1 MSIISTR
8 LNAIKPSPTLAV
20 VRKTLE
26 LKRAGI
32 DIIALGAGEPDFDT
46 PDNIKEA
53 AIKAIKDGF
62 TKYTNVEGMPA
73 LKEAIQA
80 KFKRENNIDY
90 DLDEIIVSTGGK
102 QVIYNLFMASLNK
115 GDEVII
121 PAPYWVSYPDMV
133 LLAEGTPVFA
143 NCGIESNFK
152 LSSEALEQ
160 LITPKTKWLIINSPS
175 NPTGAS
181 YSHSELENIAEILRK
196 HPHVNVMSD
205 DIYEHIIFDGF
216 KFYTLAEIAPDLKDR
231 IFTVNGVSKAYSM
244 TGWRIGYGAGS
255 KALIKAMT
263 IIQSQSTSN
272 PCSISQAAAVEA
284 LNGVQGYIAQNA
296 LNFEKKRDLALSI
309 LQRVKYFECYKPEG
323 AFYLFIKCDKIF
335 GAKTKSGKV
344 INNSNDFGEY
354 LLEEAKVAVV
364 PGIAFG
370 LEGHFRISYATSM
383 EELEEA
389 CLRME
394 ERACNSIASLRGDV

>member
-90 DLDEIIVSTGGK
+90 DLEEIIVSTGGK

-152 LSSEALEQ
+152 LSGEALEH

-181 YSHSELENIAEILRK
+181 YSHSELENIAEVLRK
-196 HPHVNVMSD
+196 HSHVNVMSD
-205 DIYEHIIFDGF
+205 DIYEHITFDGF
-216 KFYTLAEIAPDLKDR
+216 KFYTLAEIASDLKDR
-231 IFTVNGVSKAYSM
+231 IFTVNGLSKAYSM

-370 LEGHFRISYATSM
+370 LEGYFRISYATSM

-394 ERACNSIASLRGDV
+394 RACGSL

>member
-32 DIIALGAGEPDFDT
+32 DIIAFGAGEPDFDT

-62 TKYTNVEGMPA
+62 TKYTNVEGIPA

-152 LSSEALEQ
+152 LSGEALEQ

-205 DIYEHIIFDGF
+205 DIYEHITFDSF
-216 KFYTLAEIAPDLKDR
+216 KFYTLAEIASDLKDR

-370 LEGHFRISYATSM
+370 LEGYFRISYATSM

-394 ERACNSIASLRGDV
+394 KACGSL

>member
-62 TKYTNVEGMPA
+62 TKYTNVEGIPA

-90 DLDEIIVSTGGK
+90 DLEEIIVSTGGK

-133 LLAEGTPVFA
+133 LLAEGVPVFA

-152 LSSEALEQ
+152 LSGEALEQ

-181 YSHSELENIAEILRK
+181 YSHSELENIAEILGK
-196 HPHVNVMSD
+196 YPYVNVMSD
-205 DIYEHIIFDGF
+205 DIYEHITFDGF

-272 PCSISQAAAVEA
+272 PCSISQVAAVEA

-296 LNFEKKRDLALSI
+296 LNFEKKHDLALSI

-370 LEGHFRISYATSM
+370 LEGYFRISYATSM

-394 ERACNSIASLRGDV
+394 RACNSIASLRGDV

>member
-152 LSSEALEQ
+152 LSGEALEQ

-205 DIYEHIIFDGF
+205 DIYEHITFDGF

-255 KALIKAMT
+255 KALIKSMT

-335 GAKTKSGKV
+335 GTKTKSGKV
-344 INNSNDFGEY
+344 INNNNDFGEY

-370 LEGHFRISYATSM
+370 LEGYFRISYATSM
-383 EELEEA
+383 EELQEA
-389 CLRME
+389 CLRI
-394 ERACNSIASLRGDV
+394 ERACGSL

>member
-1 MSIISTR
+1 MSIISTQ

-62 TKYTNVEGMPA
+62 TKYTNVEGIPA

-90 DLDEIIVSTGGK
+90 DLEEIIVSTGGK

-152 LSSEALEQ
+152 LSGEALEQ

-181 YSHSELENIAEILRK
+181 YSHSELKNIAEVLRK
-196 HPHVNVMSD
+196 HPYVNVMSD
-205 DIYEHIIFDGF
+205 DIYEHITFDGF

-272 PCSISQAAAVEA
+272 PCSISQVAAVEA

-370 LEGHFRISYATSM
+370 LEGYFRISYATSM

-394 ERACNSIASLRGDV
+394 RACGSL

>member
-8 LNAIKPSPTLAV
+8 LNSIKPSPTLAV

-26 LKRAGI
+26 LKRAGV

-53 AIKAIKDGF
+53 AIKAIKEGF

-73 LKEAIQA
+73 LKQAVQA

-102 QVIYNLFMASLNK
+102 QVIYNLFMASLDK

-133 LLAEGTPVFA
+133 LLAEGVPVFA

-152 LSSEALEQ
+152 LSGETLEQ

-181 YSHSELENIAEILRK
+181 YSRAELENISEILRK
-196 HPHVNVMSD
+196 HSHVNVMSD
-205 DIYEHIIFDGF
+205 DIYEHITFDGF
-216 KFYTLAEIAPDLKDR
+216 KFYTLAEIAPDLKKR

-255 KALIKAMT
+255 KALVKAMT

-272 PCSISQAAAVEA
+272 PCSISQVAAIEA
-284 LNGVQGYIAQNA
+284 LNGVQGYIKENA

-309 LQRVKYFECYKPEG
+309 LKRVKYFECYKPEG

-344 INNSNDFGEY
+344 ISNSNDFGEY

-370 LEGHFRISYATSM
+370 LEGYFRISYATSM

-389 CLRME
+389 CLRI
-394 ERACNSIASLRGDV
+394 ERACILV

>member
-90 DLDEIIVSTGGK
+90 DLDETIVSTGGK

-152 LSSEALEQ
+152 LSGEALEQ

-205 DIYEHIIFDGF
+205 DIYEHITFDGF

-335 GAKTKSGKV
+335 GLKTKSGKV

-354 LLEEAKVAVV
+354 LLEEAKVAIV

-370 LEGHFRISYATSM
+370 LEGYFRISYATSM

-389 CLRME
+389 CLRIE
-394 ERACNSIASLRGDV
+394 KACGSS

>member
-8 LNAIKPSPTLAV
+8 LNAIKPSTTLAV
-20 VRKTLE
+20 VRKTLD

-46 PDNIKEA
+46 PNNIKEA

-73 LKEAIQA
+73 LKEAIKA

-152 LSSEALEQ
+152 LSGKALEQ

-181 YSHSELENIAEILRK
+181 YSHSELENIAEILKK

-205 DIYEHIIFDGF
+205 DIYEHITFDGF

-284 LNGVQGYIAQNA
+284 LNGVQGYIVQNA

-344 INNSNDFGEY
+344 INNSNGFGEY

-370 LEGHFRISYATSM
+370 LEGYFRISYATSM

-389 CLRME
+389 CLRI
-394 ERACNSIASLRGDV
+394 ERACNSIASFRGDV

>member
-8 LNAIKPSPTLAV
+8 LSSIKPSPTLAV
-20 VRKTLE
+20 VKKTLE
-26 LKRAGI
+26 LKKAGV
-32 DIIALGAGEPDFDT
+32 DIITLGAGEPDFDT

-62 TKYTNVEGMPA
+62 TKYTNVEGMPL
-73 LKEAIQA
+73 LKQAIQD

-90 DLDEIIVSTGGK
+90 ELDEIIVSTGGK
-102 QVIYNLFMASLNK
+102 QVIYNLFMASLDQ

-133 LLAEGTPVFA
+133 ALSTGTPVFV
-143 NCGIESNFK
+143 NCGIENNFK
-152 LSSEALEQ
+152 LSAEALERS
-160 LITPKTKWLIINSPS
+160 ITDKTKWLIINSPS

-181 YSHSELENIAEILRK
+181 YNFEELENIAQVLRK
-196 HPHVNVMSD
+196 YSHVNVMSD
-205 DIYEHIIFDGF
+205 DIYEHITFDDF
-216 KFYTLAEIAPDLKDR
+216 KFYTLAQIAPDLKKR

-272 PCSISQAAAVEA
+272 PCSISQMAAIEA
-284 LNGVQGYIAQNA
+284 LNGPQDYIKPNA
-296 LNFEKKRDLALSI
+296 LNGQKKRDLALSI
-309 LQRVKYFECYKPEG
+309 LKRVKYFECYKPEG
-323 AFYLFIKCDKIF
+323 AFYLFVKCDKIF
-335 GAKTKSGKV
+335 GHKTKSGK
-344 INNSNDFGEY
+344 IIANSNDLAES
-354 LLEEAKVAVV
+354 LLEEAKVAVI

-370 LEGHFRISYATSM
+370 LEGYFRISYATSM

-389 CLRME
+389 CIRI
-394 ERACNSIASLRGDV
+394 ERTIDVIPA

>member
-26 LKRAGI
+26 LKREGI

-46 PDNIKEA
+46 PDNIKEV
-53 AIKAIKDGF
+53 AIQAIKDGF

-102 QVIYNLFMASLNK
+102 QVIYNIFMASLNK

-133 LLAEGTPVFA
+133 LLAEGAPVFA

-152 LSSEALEQ
+152 LSGEVLEQ

-205 DIYEHIIFDGF
+205 DIYEHITFDGF

-231 IFTVNGVSKAYSM
+231 TFTVNGISKAYSM

-344 INNSNDFGEY
+344 ITNSNDFGEY

-370 LEGHFRISYATSM
+370 LEGYFRISYATSM
-383 EELEEA
+383 KELEEA

-394 ERACNSIASLRGDV
+394 KACGSL

>member
-8 LNAIKPSPTLAV
+8 LNAIKTSPTLVV

-26 LKRAGI
+26 LKKAGI
-32 DIIALGAGEPDFDT
+32 DIIALGTGEPDFDT

-53 AIKAIKDGF
+53 AIKAIKEGL
-62 TKYTNVEGMPA
+62 TKYTNVEGMPS
-73 LKEAIQA
+73 LKEAIKA

-102 QVIYNLFMASLNK
+102 QVIYNLFMASLNT

-133 LLAEGTPVFA
+133 SLAEGTPVFA

-152 LSSEALEQ
+152 LSGVALEQ
-160 LITPKTKWLIINSPS
+160 LITPKTKWLVINSPS

-181 YSHSELENIAEILRK
+181 YSYAELENITEILRQ

-205 DIYEHIIFDGF
+205 DIYEHITFDGF

-284 LNGVQGYIAQNA
+284 LNGVQGYIAHNA

-335 GAKTKSGKV
+335 GANTKSGKV

-370 LEGHFRISYATSM
+370 LEGYFRISYATSM

-394 ERACNSIASLRGDV
+394 RACNSIASLRGDV

>member
-46 PDNIKEA
+46 SDNIKEA

-121 PAPYWVSYPDMV
+121 PAPYWVSYPDIV

-152 LSSEALEQ
+152 LSGEALEQ

-205 DIYEHIIFDGF
+205 DIYEHITFNGF

-296 LNFEKKRDLALSI
+296 LNFEKKSDLALSI

-354 LLEEAKVAVV
+354 LLEEAKVAIV

-370 LEGHFRISYATSM
+370 LEGYFRISYATSM

-389 CLRME
+389 CLRI
-394 ERACNSIASLRGDV
+394 ERACGSL

>member
-152 LSSEALEQ
+152 LSGEALEQ

-181 YSHSELENIAEILRK
+181 YSHSELENIAEVLRK

-205 DIYEHIIFDGF
+205 DIYEHITFDGF
-216 KFYTLAEIAPDLKDR
+216 KFYTLAEIASDLKDR

-284 LNGVQGYIAQNA
+284 LNGVQGYIVQNA

-370 LEGHFRISYATSM
+370 LEGYFRISYATSM

-394 ERACNSIASLRGDV
+394 RACGSL

>member
-90 DLDEIIVSTGGK
+90 DLEEIIVSTGGK

-152 LSSEALEQ
+152 LSGEALEQ
-160 LITPKTKWLIINSPS
+160 LIMPKTKWLIINSPS

-181 YSHSELENIAEILRK
+181 YSHSELENIAEVLRK

-205 DIYEHIIFDGF
+205 DIYEHITFDGF
-216 KFYTLAEIAPDLKDR
+216 KFYTLAEIASDLKDR

-272 PCSISQAAAVEA
+272 PCSISQVAAVEA

-370 LEGHFRISYATSM
+370 LEGYFRISYATSI

-389 CLRME
+389 CLRIE
-394 ERACNSIASLRGDV
+394 QACGSL

>member
-62 TKYTNVEGMPA
+62 TKYTNVEGIPA

-90 DLDEIIVSTGGK
+90 DLEEIIVSTGGK

-133 LLAEGTPVFA
+133 LLAEGTPVFT

-152 LSSEALEQ
+152 LSGEALEQ

-181 YSHSELENIAEILRK
+181 YSHSELKNIAEVLRK
-196 HPHVNVMSD
+196 HPYVNVMSD
-205 DIYEHIIFDGF
+205 DIYEHITFDGF

-272 PCSISQAAAVEA
+272 PCSISQVAAVEA

-370 LEGHFRISYATSM
+370 LEGYFRISYATSM

-394 ERACNSIASLRGDV
+394 RACGSL

>member
-62 TKYTNVEGMPA
+62 TKYTNVEGIPA

-90 DLDEIIVSTGGK
+90 DLEEIIVSTGGK

-133 LLAEGTPVFA
+133 LLAEGVPVFA

-152 LSSEALEQ
+152 LSGEALEQ

-181 YSHSELENIAEILRK
+181 YSHSELEIIAEVLRK

-205 DIYEHIIFDGF
+205 DIYEHITFDGF

-255 KALIKAMT
+255 RALIKAMT

-272 PCSISQAAAVEA
+272 PCSISQAAAVKA

-335 GAKTKSGKV
+335 GAKTKSRKV

-370 LEGHFRISYATSM
+370 LEGYFRISYATSM

-389 CLRME
+389 CLRI
-394 ERACNSIASLRGDV
+394 ERACGSL

>member
-1 MSIISTR
+1 MSIISSR
-8 LNAIKPSPTLAV
+8 LNSIKPSPTLAV

-26 LKRAGI
+26 LKRTGV
-32 DIIALGAGEPDFDT
+32 DIISLGAGEPDFDT
-46 PDNIKEA
+46 PNNIKEA

-62 TKYTNVEGMPA
+62 TKYTNVEGIPA
-73 LKEAIQA
+73 LKQAVQA

-90 DLDEIIVSTGGK
+90 DLDEIIISNGGK
-102 QVIYNLFMASLNK
+102 QVIYNLFMVSLDK
-115 GDEVII
+115 DDEVII

-133 LLAEGTPVFA
+133 LLAGGMPVFA
-143 NCGIESNFK
+143 NCGIDSNFK
-152 LSSEALEQ
+152 LSSETLER
-160 LITPKTKWLIINSPS
+160 LISPKTKWLIINSPS

-181 YSHSELENIAEILRK
+181 YSREELENIAKILRK
-196 HPHVNVMSD
+196 HPHIHVMLD
-205 DIYEHIIFDGF
+205 DIYEHITFDGF
-216 KFYTLAEIAPDLKDR
+216 KFYTLAQIAPDLKER

-272 PCSISQAAAVEA
+272 PCSISQAAAIEA
-284 LNGVQGYIAQNA
+284 LNGVQDYIKENA
-296 LNFEKKRDLALSI
+296 LNFQKKRDLALSI
-309 LQRVKYFECYKPEG
+309 LERVKYFECYKPEG
-323 AFYLFIKCDKIF
+323 AFYLFIKFDKIF
-335 GAKTKSGKV
+335 GTKTKSGK
-344 INNSNDFGEY
+344 IISNSNDFGEY

-370 LEGHFRISYATSM
+370 LEGYFRISYATSI

-389 CLRME
+389 CTRIKKAVDIISE
-394 ERACNSIASLRGDV
+394 

>member
-8 LNAIKPSPTLAV
+8 LNSIKPSPTLAV

-62 TKYTNVEGMPA
+62 TKYTNVEGMPL
-73 LKEAIQA
+73 LKEAVKA

-102 QVIYNLFMASLNK
+102 QVIYNLFMASLDK
-115 GDEVII
+115 DDEVII

-133 LLAEGTPVFA
+133 LLAGGIPIFA

-152 LSSEALEQ
+152 LSNKTLEQ

-181 YSHSELENIAEILRK
+181 YNLKELENIAEILRK
-196 HPHVNVMSD
+196 YPHVNVMSD
-205 DIYEHIIFDGF
+205 DIYEHITFDNF
-216 KFYTLAEIAPDLKDR
+216 KFYTLAQIAPDFKER

-255 KALIKAMT
+255 KDLIKVMT

-272 PCSISQAAAVEA
+272 PCSISQVAAIEA
-284 LNGVQGYIAQNA
+284 LNGVQDYIVPNA
-296 LNFEKKRDLALSI
+296 LNFQRKRDLALSI
-309 LQRVKYFECYKPEG
+309 LERVKYFECYKPEG
-323 AFYLFIKCDKIF
+323 AFYLFIRCDKIF
-335 GAKTKSGKV
+335 GTKTKSGKV
-344 INNSNDFGEY
+344 IANSNDFGEY
-354 LLEEAKVAVV
+354 LLEEARVAVV

-370 LEGHFRISYATSM
+370 LEGYFRISYATSM

-389 CLRME
+389 CLRI
-394 ERACNSIASLRGDV
+394 ERVLSVTP

>member
-90 DLDEIIVSTGGK
+90 DLEEIIVSTGGK

-152 LSSEALEQ
+152 LSGEALEH

-181 YSHSELENIAEILRK
+181 YSHSELENIAEVLRK

-205 DIYEHIIFDGF
+205 DIYKHITFDGF
-216 KFYTLAEIAPDLKDR
+216 KFYTLAEIASDLKDR

-272 PCSISQAAAVEA
+272 PCSISQVAAVEA

-296 LNFEKKRDLALSI
+296 LNFEKKRDLALLI

-323 AFYLFIKCDKIF
+323 AFYLFIKFDKIF

-370 LEGHFRISYATSM
+370 LEGYFRISYATSM

-389 CLRME
+389 CLRIE
-394 ERACNSIASLRGDV
+394 QACGSL

>member
-20 VRKTLE
+20 VKKTLE

-62 TKYTNVEGMPA
+62 TKYTNVEGIPA

-133 LLAEGTPVFA
+133 LLAEGVPVFA

-152 LSSEALEQ
+152 LSGEALEQ

-181 YSHSELENIAEILRK
+181 YSHSELENIAEVLRK

-205 DIYEHIIFDGF
+205 DIYEHITFDDF
-216 KFYTLAEIAPDLKDR
+216 KFYTLAEISSDLKDR

-272 PCSISQAAAVEA
+272 PCSISQVAAVEA

-309 LQRVKYFECYKPEG
+309 LQRVKYFEYYKPEG

-370 LEGHFRISYATSM
+370 LEGYFRISYATSM
-383 EELEEA
+383 AELEEA

-394 ERACNSIASLRGDV
+394 RACGLL

>member
-90 DLDEIIVSTGGK
+90 DLEEIIVSTGGK

-152 LSSEALEQ
+152 LSGEALEQ
-160 LITPKTKWLIINSPS
+160 LIMPKTKWLIINSPS

-181 YSHSELENIAEILRK
+181 YSHSELENIAEVLRK

-205 DIYEHIIFDGF
+205 DIYEHITFDGF
-216 KFYTLAEIAPDLKDR
+216 KFYTLAEIASDLKDR

-272 PCSISQAAAVEA
+272 PCSISQVAAVEA

-370 LEGHFRISYATSM
+370 LEGYFRISYATSI

-389 CLRME
+389 CLWIE
-394 ERACNSIASLRGDV
+394 QACGSL

>member
-32 DIIALGAGEPDFDT
+32 DIIALGAGESDFDT
-46 PDNIKEA
+46 PGNIKEA
-53 AIKAIKDGF
+53 AIRAIKDGF

-73 LKEAIQA
+73 LKEAIKA

-152 LSSEALEQ
+152 LSGKALEQ

-205 DIYEHIIFDGF
+205 DIYEHITFDGF

-284 LNGVQGYIAQNA
+284 LNGVQGYIVQNA

-370 LEGHFRISYATSM
+370 LEGYFRISYATSM

-389 CLRME
+389 CLRIE
-394 ERACNSIASLRGDV
+394 QACNSIASLRGDV